1 MITTFTPRPW
11 IWTDRYTLRPAHPNP
26 ATHNIHTILVAEDIG
41 CGFVGSWLENSLAEG
56 DANLALIA
64 AAPDLYEAAQAA
76 ARVLAK
82 PWSNCN
88 NNPTNPEAVA
98 LFKLLAALE
107 KASQPM
113 AALMPSQP
121 LDKAA

>member
-1 MITTFTPRPW
+1 MTTTFTPGPW
-11 IWTDRYTLRPAHPNP
+11 VWTDRYTLRPAHPNP

-64 AAPDLYEAAQAA
+64 AAPDLYDAA
-76 ARVLAK
+76 AAAAAVLSQLQRHGYT
-82 PWSNCN
+82 SNA
-88 NNPTNPEAVA
+88 PEAIA
-98 LFKLLAALE
+98 LAKLLAALE

-113 AALMPSQP
+113 AALIPSQP

>member
-1 MITTFTPRPW
+1 MTTTFTPGPW
-11 IWTDRYTLRPAHPNP
+11 AWTDRYTLRPVHPEP
-26 ATHNIHTILVAEDIG
+26 ATHHVHTILEAENIG
-41 CGFVGSWLENSLAEG
+41 RGFLGTRFEDSLPEA

-107 KASQPM
+107 KASLPM
-113 AALMPSQP
+113 AALMSSQP